1 MGQVRIEV
9 AATIELEDLDELP
22 DEQSQALEEEIHSI
36 VETAGNNMVSYAQGI
51 VPVRTGNLMASIFS
65 DPDEENLAVT
75 LGASADYA
83 SFVEYG
89 TVKMRPQPF
98 LEPAA
103 TIGQEEMN
111 ARIEEAIVQRLD
123 GQLSSNEEGEDV
135 TTEMEGVTVADK
147 GIEAD

>member
-22 DEQSQALEEEIHSI
+22 DEQSQALEEDVHNI
-36 VETAGNNMVSYAQGI
+36 VETAGDNMVSYAEGI

-65 DPDEENLAVT
+65 DLDEDNLAVT
-75 LGASADYA
+75 LGATADYA

-89 TVKMRPQPF
+89 TVKMGPQPF

-103 TIGQEEMN
+103 AIGQEDMN
-111 ARIEEAIVQRLD
+111 ARIEEAIVQRMD

-135 TTEMEGVTVADK
+135 TTEIEGVTVADT
-147 GIEAD
+147 GIE

>member
-22 DEQSQALEEEIHSI
+22 EEQSQALEEEIHNI
-36 VETAGNNMVSYAQGI
+36 VESAGNNMVSYAQGI

-65 DPDEENLAVT
+65 DLDEDNLAVT
-75 LGASADYA
+75 LGATADYA

-89 TVKMRPQPF
+89 TVKMRAQPF
-98 LEPAA
+98 LEPATA
-103 TIGQEEMN
+103 IGQEEMN
-111 ARIEEAIVQRLD
+111 AKIEEAIVQRMD

-135 TTEMEGVTVADK
+135 TTEIEGVTVADT
-147 GIEAD
+147 GIE